1 MQSELRNISTRIGF
15 SNCIPPVA
23 YTTKLQNKMH
33 GQSIIGS
40 PQSFHLN
47 PIEQTTKKNLT

>member
-1 MQSELRNISTRIGF
+1 MQSELRNINTRIRF

-33 GQSIIGS
+33 GKSIIGS